1 MKVFESLD
9 RASGALVPGESPG
22 LLKLPGDQVGAEFIV
37 GQDALQFVGDIVN
50 RVRIEQGRRRADDL
64 GNAGRI
70 RGDDR
75 RPALHRLERRQAE
88 SLIEARKHKSAANI
102 VEPRQLVVVDVAG
115 VNHVVLLKAEMTRR
129 PP

>member
-1 MKVFESLD
+1 MKAFESLD

-22 LLKLPGDQVGAEFIV
+22 LLQLPGDQVGAEFIV

-50 RVRIEQGRRRADDL
+50 RVRIEQGRRRADNL

-88 SLIEARKHKSAANI
+88 SFVEARKHKRATNI
-102 VEPRQLVVVDVAG
+102 VEPRQLIVVDIAG
-115 VNHVVLLKAEMTRR
+115 IDHFILLKAEMTRR
-129 PP
+129 PL